1 MLKGIENRATAF
13 SSALDDMQR
22 IKIKTRKKREVLD
35 ITKSVEA
42 LLHKNHAQATGICNL
57 LILHTTAA
65 LTTADL
71 DPGTDLDMLDAFEA
85 MIPKLHYRHPHN
97 PEHVPDH
104 ILSALIGTSVAL
116 PFEHGTLIL
125 GTWQRIVLIELDG
138 PRERELVVSVAAE
151 K

>member
-1 MLKGIENRATAF
+1 MH
-13 SSALDDMQR
+13 R
-22 IKIKTRKKREVLD
+22 ITVKTRKKREVLD
-35 ITKSVEA
+35 ITKTIEA
-42 LLHKNHAQATGICNL
+42 LLQKSQSQATGICNL
-57 LILHTTAA
+57 FILHTTAA

-97 PEHVPDH
+97 PAHVPDH
-104 ILSALIGTSVAL
+104 ILSALVGTSVAL
-116 PFEHGTLIL
+116 PFENGELVL

-138 PRERELVVSVAAE
+138 PRERELVVTVTLE